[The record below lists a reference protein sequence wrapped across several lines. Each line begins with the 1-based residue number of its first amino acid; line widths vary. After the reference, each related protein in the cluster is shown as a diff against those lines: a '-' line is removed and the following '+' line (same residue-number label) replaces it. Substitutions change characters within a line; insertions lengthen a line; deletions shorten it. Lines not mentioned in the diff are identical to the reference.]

1 MLRTEATCVDPG
13 KKEFCRVQAV
23 AEVLAIELT
32 DKSKLHVVVAL
43 RAREFQLTITD
54 NYIDNNNYSYHL

>member
-1 MLRTEATCVDPG
+1 MDPG
-13 KKEFCRVQAV
+13 KRNFKPSVQAV

-32 DKSKLHVVVAL
+32 DKSKLHVGRL

>member
-1 MLRTEATCVDPG
+1 MLITEATCVDPG
-13 KKEFCRVQAV
+13 KGISSSSVQAV

-32 DKSKLHVVVAL
+32 DKSKLHVGRL